1 MKTFK
6 TIDAWV
12 SVIAILVFVVLVPF
26 YGVEML
32 ITGYLVVGTWQ
43 VISMITHAVSD
54 DHVGKHRARTAY
66 HWITLVSIFTI
77 PVGSYWILFFI
88 APFMAIYYTSLCFW
102 EIKHGMV
109 RPISVI
115 R

>member
-6 TIDAWV
+6 IIDAWV
-12 SVIAILVFVVLVPF
+12 SLISLLVFVVIVPF
-26 YGVEML
+26 YGIEML

-43 VISMITHAVSD
+43 VISMIAHATSNASVA
-54 DHVGKHRARTAY
+54 KHTARVIY
-66 HWITLVSIFTI
+66 HWITLVSLLTI
-77 PVGSYWILFFI
+77 PIGSFWILLFI
-88 APFMAIYYTSLCFW
+88 APFMAIYYTGLCFW
-102 EIKHGMV
+102 EIKHRMA

>member
-6 TIDAWV
+6 IIDAWV
-12 SVIAILVFVVLVPF
+12 SMVSFLVFVVLVPL
-26 YGVEML
+26 YGIEML

-43 VISMITHAVSD
+43 VISMISHAVSTEP
-54 DHVGKHRARTAY
+54 VGKHKARIIY

-77 PVGSYWILFFI
+77 PIGSYWILFFA
-88 APFMAIYYTSLCFW
+88 APFMAAFYTGLCFW
-102 EIKHGMV
+102 EIKYRMA